1 LKKIGL
7 RVLNLLEHD
16 MLRHF
21 LFVLKVVFLLV
32 GSGSCNNNQ
41 CFFMLSP
48 QPFRVAGVLRLGSEL
63 RLKAV

>member
-21 LFVLKVVFLLV
+21 LFILEVIFYSVGLEAVIITGAFL
-32 GSGSCNNNQ
+32 C
-41 CFFMLSP
+41 
-48 QPFRVAGVLRLGSEL
+48 RVAGVQRLSSEL
-63 RLKAV
+63 RLNAVC